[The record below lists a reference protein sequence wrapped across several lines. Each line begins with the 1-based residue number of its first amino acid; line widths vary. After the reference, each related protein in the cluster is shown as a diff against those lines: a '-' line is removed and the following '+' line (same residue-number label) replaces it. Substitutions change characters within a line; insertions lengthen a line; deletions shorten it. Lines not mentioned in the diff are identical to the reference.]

1 MRLPWQCTRPVRRGH
16 RAVALC
22 AALLSA
28 TACAAGDPS
37 PGGHGAILTAQAAAQ
52 PSQNPP
58 EVVVLSMDQAVQR
71 VLKESPA
78 LAVARAEIEQAEA
91 GVDQALAYQQPSLT
105 WSAQATKQETQFLRK
120 VSPPREAG
128 VPRHTHR
135 ILIEKSFA
143 RSLVLSGGYNIDLF
157 GRVRDGI
164 RVAGYSL
171 QESHENYRALQNQL
185 VAAVQRA
192 YLNALRAQDLA
203 TVARDAVD
211 TAQGQQR
218 SAQSRVQAGAG
229 QELDVVRASVDAA
242 NLQQSL
248 VSAQANGRQA
258 LANLAR
264 LLRLDPKAELRL
276 LPVSLAPQGEAAV
289 LPAGREAP
297 PQTLDASLVEAFHG
311 RPEVAAAESSLR
323 SAQEQVRVER
333 KGYLPNLSLNAY
345 LMHNPDRF
353 DREQESWSVG
363 ANLTIPIWDGGK
375 TRAGI
380 RGAEARVDSARAQV
394 QEARDAVT
402 EDIEQ
407 VLNNLQEAS
416 ELRKTAAINTAQAQ
430 EALQRGQAQY
440 TAGQTTHADLSQI
453 QYFLIQARTHEVNA
467 AYDFLVAVVELNRSL
482 GRYVSAPRP
491 LP

>member
-1 MRLPWQCTRPVRRGH
+1 
-16 RAVALC
+16 
-22 AALLSA
+22 
-28 TACAAGDPS
+28 
-37 PGGHGAILTAQAAAQ
+37 
-52 PSQNPP
+52 
-58 EVVVLSMDQAVQR
+58 
-71 VLKESPA
+71 LKESPA
-78 LAVARAEIEQAEA
+78 LAVARAEIEQDEA
-91 GVDQALAYQQPSLT
+91 GVEQARAFLWPSLT
-105 WSAQATKQETQFLRK
+105 GSAQATKQETQFLRK
-120 VSPPREAG
+120 VSPPPEAG
-128 VPRHTHR
+128 EPRHTHR

-143 RSLVLSGGYNIDLF
+143 RSLVLTGGYNIDLF

-171 QESHENYRALQNQL
+171 QERHENYRALQNQL

-192 YLNALRAQDLA
+192 YLNALRTQDLA

-229 QELDVVRASVDAA
+229 QNLDAVHLDVVRASVDAA

-297 PQTLDASLVEAFHG
+297 PQTLDAALAEAFHG
-311 RPEVAAAESSLR
+311 RRELAAAESSLR
-323 SAQEQVRVER
+323 SAQQQVRVER
-333 KGYLPNLSLNAY
+333 KGYLPNLSLNVY

-353 DREQESWSVG
+353 DRERESWSVG

-380 RGAEARVDSARAQV
+380 RGAEARVDSARAQA

-407 VLNNLQEAS
+407 ALNNLEEAS
-416 ELRKTAAINTAQAQ
+416 ERRKTAAVNTARAR
-430 EALQRGQAQY
+430 ETLQRGQAQY
-440 TAGQTTHADLSQI
+440 AAGAATHADLGQI
-453 QYFLIQARTHEVNA
+453 QFADLGQIQFWLSQARTNEVNA
-467 AYDFLVAVVELNRSL
+467 AYDYLVAAVELNRSL

-491 LP
+491 VP